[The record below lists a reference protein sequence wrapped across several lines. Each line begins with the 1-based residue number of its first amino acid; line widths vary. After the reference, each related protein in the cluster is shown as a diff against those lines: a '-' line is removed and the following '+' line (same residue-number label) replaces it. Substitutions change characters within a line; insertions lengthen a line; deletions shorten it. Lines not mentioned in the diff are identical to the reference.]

1 MSSRLPVFFLLS
13 PLVTRH
19 QPRPYLPAP
28 RAFATVVSGEHELG
42 LLDGNA
48 GPLPSKIPR
57 NVALGA
63 AILLAVASSSYIFL
77 RFHTEKA
84 TVRLFLSQV
93 AAGDYQSAY
102 GTWKPASS
110 YSFQDFL
117 RDWGPTGEYG
127 PVKSYDL
134 RSVRSPAGASGVIV
148 TVAVS
153 AVSPFPEA
161 SDPKSRDAKEVRLWV
176 ERSDQSISYA
186 PLEIRISR

>member
-1 MSSRLPVFFLLS
+1 M
-13 PLVTRH
+13 
-19 QPRPYLPAP
+19 
-28 RAFATVVSGEHELG
+28 G
-42 LLDGNA
+42 LLDGDA

-57 NVALGA
+57 NVILGA
-63 AILLAVASSSYIFL
+63 AILLAVSIPVYVLL

-102 GTWKPASS
+102 RTWKPASS
-110 YSFQDFL
+110 YPFQDFL
-117 RDWGPTGEYG
+117 RDWGPNGEYG

-134 RSVRSPAGASGVIV
+134 RSARSPVGASGVIV

-153 AVSPFPEA
+153 AASPFPA
-161 SDPKSRDAKEVRLWV
+161 ADDPKSRDVKEVRLWV

-186 PLEIRISR
+186 PMEIRIAH

>member
-1 MSSRLPVFFLLS
+1 
-13 PLVTRH
+13 
-19 QPRPYLPAP
+19 
-28 RAFATVVSGEHELG
+28 LG

-48 GPLPSKIPR
+48 GPPPSKIPR
-57 NVALGA
+57 NVILGA
-63 AILLAVASSSYIFL
+63 AILFAVAIPLYVLL
-77 RFHTEKA
+77 RFHAERA

-102 GTWKPASS
+102 RIWKPASS

-134 RSVRSPAGASGVIV
+134 RSARSPAGASGVIV

-153 AVSPFPEA
+153 AVSPFPAEGDA
-161 SDPKSRDAKEVRLWV
+161 KSRDVKEIRLWV